1 MLIIREFSKLCKCS
15 VYTLRYYD
23 QIGFLKPSI
32 IDTKSGYRFYDEKQL
47 NDYIEIKDFQ
57 SIGFS
62 ILEIQSFNS
71 KTNNEI
77 LQMIDE
83 KVEQLETKLELSI
96 YIKKK
101 YFGGYEK
108 WKEV

>member
-1 MLIIREFSKLCKCS
+1 MLKIREFSKLCKCS

-23 QIGFLKPSI
+23 QIGILKPSI

-62 ILEIQSFNS
+62 IL
-71 KTNNEI
+71 
-77 LQMIDE
+77 QMIDE

-108 WKEV
+108 

>member
-1 MLIIREFSKLCKCS
+1 MLKIREFSKLCKCS

-23 QIGFLKPSI
+23 QIGILKPSI

-47 NDYIEIKDFQ
+47 KDFQ

-77 LQMIDE
+77 LQMIDK

-108 WKEV
+108 CKEE